1 MFLRSANSSG
11 RVVSGSVLTVILPLL
26 TLTPANQ
33 SQAADGPF
41 KGMAGNWSGPGN
53 ITVSGA
59 RERLR
64 CRAHYRVSNSGSTVD
79 LSIRCASDSYKFD
92 LQGGINYT
100 NGAVTG
106 NWSESAHGAAG
117 TISGTMSGSVIRVS
131 ATGPYFS
138 ALLSMATR
146 GNSQSITL
154 NSPGSQISSVTI
166 SLSKGSR

>member
-1 MFLRSANSSG
+1 MLLRSLRA
-11 RVVSGSVLTVILPLL
+11 RVVSV
-26 TLTPANQ
+26 PALAVGL
-33 SQAADGPF
+33 SFLACASESHAADGPF
-41 KGMAGNWSGPGN
+41 TAMAGRWSGPGN
-53 ITVSGA
+53 IIVGGTK
-59 RERLR
+59 ERLR
-64 CRAHYRVSNSGSTVD
+64 CRANYGVTNSGSTVD

-117 TISGTMSGSVIRVS
+117 TISGSISGGVIRVS

-146 GNSQSITL
+146 GNTQSITL

-166 SLSKGSR
+166 SLSKSSR